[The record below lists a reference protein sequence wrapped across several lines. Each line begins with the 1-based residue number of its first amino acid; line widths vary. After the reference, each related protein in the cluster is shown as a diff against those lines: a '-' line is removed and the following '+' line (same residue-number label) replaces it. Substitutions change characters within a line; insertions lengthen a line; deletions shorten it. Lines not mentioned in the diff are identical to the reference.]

1 MEFGL
6 WELLAA
12 FGGGLFGAAIG
23 ALPAFIFTGFFILVG
38 SIAELGGS
46 AFDMVFEVGLGVI
59 FGPHI
64 AFGGAVA
71 ATAYAAWRKK
81 VDDGKNILVGLAGL
95 NNSGILLI
103 GGIFGA
109 IGYTLE
115 KFIALGVGDFTDT
128 IALTVI
134 ISAIIARLIFGNTG
148 LFKLT
153 SEARERGRFTPGGD
167 NVWVVY
173 QQSWIQILTLAV
185 GAGVIAA
192 WMALQ
197 IEPYAPES
205 AFLVGFGLSAF
216 SLIFFQFNVQIPI
229 THHMTI
235 IAGLAAVTS
244 GSLLVGVLFAVLSG
258 LVGEASARLFLIH
271 GDTHIDPPANA
282 IWIMTTVILIGEYFG
297 LFDFM

>member
-103 GGIFGA
+103 VGIFGA

-115 KFIALGVGDFTDT
+115 KFIVLGVGDFTDT

-134 ISAIIARLIFGNTG
+134 ISAIR
-148 LFKLT
+148 
-153 SEARERGRFTPGGD
+153 SEERRVGKECRHKAATVFRMEID
-167 NVWVVY
+167 
-173 QQSWIQILTLAV
+173 IEAV
-185 GAGVIAA
+185 RHGMVLRV
-192 WMALQ
+192 LQ
-197 IEPYAPES
+197 R
-205 AFLVGFGLSAF
+205 
-216 SLIFFQFNVQIPI
+216 
-229 THHMTI
+229 H
-235 IAGLAAVTS
+235 
-244 GSLLVGVLFAVLSG
+244 
-258 LVGEASARLFLIH
+258 
-271 GDTHIDPPANA
+271 
-282 IWIMTTVILIGEYFG
+282 TT
-297 LFDFM
+297 